1 MKLNK
6 NKPTFSQCKKMVK
19 ELNKHA
25 NKINIPIKFD
35 IQKSLIQD
43 DLLTKYKLL
52 VFNLNDNTNKTKG
65 NYTLNQL
72 HNYLF
77 EAFLKA

>member
-43 DLLTKYKLL
+43 DLLTKY
-52 VFNLNDNTNKTKG
+52 VNNDFKSII
-65 NYTLNQL
+65 
-72 HNYLF
+72 
-77 EAFLKA
+77 